1 MINQCECCLRVL
13 SSYQALVSHKQRLT
27 KCSYASSEERNKTT
41 TITVKGISEADIKKI
56 LRQYLVDVPEPEPE
70 PVPEQKAPE
79 PEPVPEQ
86 KAPEPVPEQKA
97 PEPVPETKAPEPE
110 PEPVPEPEP
119 KKQGRKGEKQRKRDE
134 ADKEAYN
141 RQEEKKK
148 RRQKERK
155 DEERRRRK
163 EAEADDDDEEKKR
176 KKQWRKEERSRKRDE
191 KWKPKPFISAGEKA
205 YNYMYS
211 LDGTIAAFDTL
222 TQAIIKKI
230 YRKLALIHH
239 PDKGGDETT
248 FKTLLAAYE
257 TLMYCF

>member
-56 LRQYLVDVPEPEPE
+56 LRQYLVDVPEP
-70 PVPEQKAPE
+70 VPEQKAPE

-97 PEPVPETKAPEPE
+97 PEPVPETKAPEPV
-110 PEPVPEPEP
+110 PETKAPEPEP

-134 ADKEAYN
+134 ADKEAYK

-148 RRQKERK
+148 GRK
-155 DEERRRRK
+155 DEKKKKRK